1 MMPLTAAHVVLA
13 VGAGVLTGVLSAA
26 FGVGGAVIS
35 TPAIRALGVTAIFAI
50 GTTLPSI
57 LPGAATG
64 TARYAGERLIDARAV
79 RWTAPSGIL
88 AAVAG
93 SALSHVVPGNGH
105 LLMILTAGL
114 IGSTAIRMAR
124 TRGRGATDQPEV
136 LAEYEPETDAVA
148 APRAHQVAPGGWV
161 VPSPPILVLIGAAA
175 GLLSGLLGIGGGVI
189 MVPAFTELARIPLK
203 TAIATSL
210 ACVGLFAVPGT
221 LAHWRLGDIDWA
233 TAGLLSL
240 GVVPGA
246 RLGARL
252 AITARDAR
260 LRLVVAAFLGAAA
273 VLYAGGEIMSLV
285 R

>member
-64 TARYAGERLIDARAV
+64 TARYAGERLIDAQAV

-148 APRAHQVAPGGWV
+148 APRAHQVAPGGGV